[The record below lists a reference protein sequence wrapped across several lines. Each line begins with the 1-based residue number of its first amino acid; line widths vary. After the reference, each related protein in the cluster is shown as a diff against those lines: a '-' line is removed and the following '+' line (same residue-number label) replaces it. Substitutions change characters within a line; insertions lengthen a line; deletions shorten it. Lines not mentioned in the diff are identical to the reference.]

1 MFVRDNNLRTID
13 NIFVNVR
20 ITKDYIAILVIV
32 HSLLYINNILRL
44 QCLFQPWTQGLKVLI
59 KWFEKCVKSSNL
71 LNWASGVL
79 KIEANT
85 TWIRRWIFE
94 NLRWVIKFFLK
105 ITPQRS
111 SSTLGKSKLSPIFCG
126 QLDIVRRVGPVVC
139 ELNLHKDW
147 KLHNDFMWVYWV
159 NMCQILTTC
168 SMSFLR

>member
-1 MFVRDNNLRTID
+1 MVKLIEPLRTCFKCMFVRDNNLRTID

-32 HSLLYINNILRL
+32 HSLLYINNIVRL

-94 NLRWVIKFFLK
+94 NLRWVIKFFFWRSHLK
-105 ITPQRS
+105 DLARHWESQSYLPYFVVSWIL
-111 SSTLGKSKLSPIFCG
+111 LGG
-126 QLDIVRRVGPVVC
+126 LDRLFVNWTCTRIGSYIMISC
-139 ELNLHKDW
+139 E
-147 KLHNDFMWVYWV
+147 F
-159 NMCQILTTC
+159 IE
-168 SMSFLR
+168 